1 MPPNHLISASQRI
14 EDFYTLYFK
23 KSIDALVVGKAT
35 KVCRVKMCSRQ
46 LDVM

>member
-1 MPPNHLISASQRI
+1 MAATEIIKYFDTLKFPN
-14 EDFYTLYFK
+14 
-23 KSIDALVVGKAT
+23 KSINALVVGKAT